1 MQQEAG
7 YISQGSKV
15 YLLVILLLVFAG
27 LAGVAALASWALG
40 RVSQR
45 GQKSAHAKDDA
56 LEVLRKRYVRGKI
69 TRDQFHL
76 MWRDLTA

>member
-40 RVSQR
+40 RVSR
-45 GQKSAHAKDDA
+45 RSHKSAQANDEA
-56 LEVLRKRYVRGKI
+56 LEIVRRRYVRGKI
-69 TRDQFHL
+69 DRDQFHL
-76 MWRDLTA
+76 MWRDLNA